1 MMNNFDKHLLPGCH
15 QGDDPELD
23 CPNANCTG
31 YLNLYLYNNNNNPAY
46 LQCSNKHNPIPSL
59 RCEQATI
66 FSRRPG
72 MCPYCH
78 KEIRFKD
85 IITPGWEHDWIHLA
99 CAYKNTQPDN
109 IFARCLRCNQNI
121 ATAADASPSFN
132 AGMSGF
138 IHLHC
143 MKGKKGNC
151 SAVLDTDLS
160 TRPTQ
165 HVSSSSQQ
173 PPRKKRH
180 LPSDSD
186 DESCVGDHFAEIDEL
201 AQ

>member
-99 CAYKNTQPDN
+99 CAYKNTQPEHRD
-109 IFARCLRCNQNI
+109 RCRRIPILQRW
-121 ATAADASPSFN
+121 
-132 AGMSGF
+132 
-138 IHLHC
+138 HERLH
-143 MKGKKGNC
+143 
-151 SAVLDTDLS
+151 
-160 TRPTQ
+160 
-165 HVSSSSQQ
+165 SSSLHEGQEGKLFCC
-173 PPRKKRH
+173 PRH
-180 LPSDSD
+180 
-186 DESCVGDHFAEIDEL
+186 
-201 AQ
+201 